1 MREGFDEKDH
11 GRLPDFLIVGA
22 TKTGTTSLDFY
33 LSLHPE
39 IYMAS
44 PKEPRFFID
53 APEPTGRWQRGLDWY
68 RSLFVSDKTLCGEAS
83 PTYSDR
89 SSKQGVFERM
99 HSVVPHA
106 KILFVVREHLARLR
120 SSYLMNVRYRGI
132 EDSFSEF
139 LLKNRWALDASMYGA
154 RIQDILRYFPQKQL
168 LVLEAQELQERRKD
182 ALRKVFDFLGVERGF
197 YSPFFQHKRQDSR
210 FHAYPNKI
218 GRKILRHPAMRM
230 LERKLPASFFY
241 HFRNGLNLVFGGKK
255 PSAIL
260 DPELQEKLSAE
271 FEKDTEKLRKLTGLA
286 LPSLG

>member
-1 MREGFDEKDH
+1 MSEFT

-39 IYMAS
+39 IHMAR

-53 APEPTGRWQRGLDWY
+53 APEPVGRWQRGVEWY

-83 PTYSDR
+83 PTYTNWSA
-89 SSKQGVFERM
+89 KQGVFERM
-99 HSVVPHA
+99 HSVVPNA
-106 KILFVVREHLARLR
+106 KNLFVVREQFARLR
-120 SSYLMNVRYRGI
+120 SRYLMNVRYRGI

-139 LLKNRWALDASMYGA
+139 LLNSQWALDASVYGV
-154 RIQDILRYFPQKQL
+154 QVQNILRYFPSEQL
-168 LVLEAQELQERRKD
+168 LVLEAQELQERRED
-182 ALRKVFDFLGVERGF
+182 TLRKVFDFLGVEREF
-197 YSPFFQHKRQDSR
+197 YSPLFQHKRHDSR

-230 LERKLPASFFY
+230 LERKLPTPFFY
-241 HFRNGLNLVFGGKK
+241 HFRNGLNTVFAGKK
-255 PSAIL
+255 PTVSV
-260 DPELQEKLSAE
+260 DPELQEKLSVE
-271 FEKDTEKLRKLTGLA
+271 FQQDTEKLRKLTGLS